1 MPLRKIAVSG
11 SKSSGKSILFQAIID
26 ELSNNDLPFRG
37 FKTSFV
43 ESGILWFDWINMEH
57 EKIEMGQKTGKRS
70 MKPFLDNLDRI
81 GEILLKTKGNFSI
94 FVADEIGFLEQFSKA
109 MQRGIFKAISD
120 APFSFFTIKKDEYP
134 FLKRLREIE
143 GLKICDLDGKDW
155 QQKKEIKRMLSGS
168 FFNKN
173 YSGNP

>member
-1 MPLRKIAVSG
+1 
-11 SKSSGKSILFQAIID
+11 
-26 ELSNNDLPFRG
+26 
-37 FKTSFV
+37 
-43 ESGILWFDWINMEH
+43 
-57 EKIEMGQKTGKRS
+57 
-70 MKPFLDNLDRI
+70 
-81 GEILLKTKGNFSI
+81 
-94 FVADEIGFLEQFSKA
+94 

-155 QQKKEIKRMLSGS
+155 QQKKDIKRMLSGS